1 MANQEMTITGNIGG
15 IEYKE
20 IEKGVNKFLLA
31 EISVAADETRR
42 NKDTQQFETVPGS
55 QNWYQVT
62 VWGDAGRP
70 ESLDG
75 IRKLGKGCRVK
86 VSGAF
91 SAEPWI
97 DNDGNPQAG
106 LRINTNPSQIL
117 LMLNRVEQIVM
128 KPKSSNTSEDSS
140 DATSP
145 QNESY

>member
-20 IEKGVNKFLLA
+20 LEKGENKFLLA
-31 EISVAADETRR
+31 EISIAADETRR

-75 IRKLGKGCRVK
+75 IRKLQKGCRVK
-86 VSGAF
+86 ASGSF

-97 DNDGNPQAG
+97 DNDGHPQAG
-106 LRINTNPSQIL
+106 LRINTTPSQVL

-128 KPKSSNTSEDSS
+128 KPKSTNTPDGDSS
-140 DATSP
+140 VPSD
-145 QNESY
+145 QY